1 MQLIIIAISGVSF
14 VSGSVQYKTVL
25 KAMGALPDPVSA
37 KSRAMKVEAK
47 VNPDT
52 SLDIRIVIPVRS
64 FKSGNTT
71 RDREVA
77 KILGY
82 PKHKFIFFRANVP
95 SEIVKKALEGGSGEV
110 EVEGTLKVRGKEK
123 TYTWNVKYEWV
134 ADNRIRLS
142 TGRHVKF
149 TDFGIKP
156 PTLFGFVK
164 KAPDDVEVE
173 GTIVL
178 EVEK

>member
-1 MQLIIIAISGVSF
+1 MQLIIIALSGVGL

-25 KAMGALPDPVSA
+25 KAMGALPDPVSG
-37 KSRAMKVEAK
+37 KSRAIKVDTRI
-47 VNPDT
+47 NPDT
-52 SLDIRIVIPVRS
+52 SLDIRMIIPVRS

-82 PKHKFIFFRANVP
+82 PKHKFIFFTAKVP
-95 SEIVKKALEGGSGEV
+95 SDIVKKVLEGGSGEV
-110 EVEGTLKVRGKEK
+110 EVNGTLKVKGKSKE
-123 TYTWNVKYEWV
+123 YSWVVKYEWV
-134 ADNRIRLS
+134 SDNRLRLS

-156 PTLFGFVK
+156 PSLFGFVK

-173 GTIVL
+173 GSIIL
-178 EVEK
+178 EVKR